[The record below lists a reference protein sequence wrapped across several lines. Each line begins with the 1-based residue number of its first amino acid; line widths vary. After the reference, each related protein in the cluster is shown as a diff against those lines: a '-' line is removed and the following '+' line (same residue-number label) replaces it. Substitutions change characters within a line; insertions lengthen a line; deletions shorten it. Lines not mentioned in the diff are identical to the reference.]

1 MRAIFEIQNN
11 NIILDFYSMPI
22 GLWFAKSKFCIYE
35 WYAQNLSFLFSK
47 ENLHPPIS
55 ITNHFKSDMEIFE
68 IHIQLDSIESEP
80 MRLNGSW
87 EKSCTQI
94 LEQNGC
100 VLKGFNRFRILEI
113 KLNKNLNFQ
122 EFRKYYEDFDS
133 LLLDFFL
140 ARQRINLANESF

>member
-1 MRAIFEIQNN
+1 
-11 NIILDFYSMPI
+11 
-22 GLWFAKSKFCIYE
+22 
-35 WYAQNLSFLFSK
+35 
-47 ENLHPPIS
+47 
-55 ITNHFKSDMEIFE
+55 MEIFE

-87 EKSCTQI
+87 EKSGTQI

-122 EFRKYYEDFDS
+122 EFRNIYEDFDS

-140 ARQRINLANESF
+140 ARQLINLANESF